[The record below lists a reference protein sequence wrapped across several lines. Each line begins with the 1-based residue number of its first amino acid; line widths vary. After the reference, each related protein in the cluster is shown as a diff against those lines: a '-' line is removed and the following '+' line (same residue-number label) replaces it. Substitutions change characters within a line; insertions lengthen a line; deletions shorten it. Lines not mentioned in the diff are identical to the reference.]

1 MSPTQ
6 KNDILTF
13 DLFNISQRHTA
24 NTFAS
29 VHLKMSGS
37 AMRNLS
43 TLSSQQHAEVLR
55 FLTKNLRGAAY
66 MEARSR
72 LNVAQ

>member
-1 MSPTQ
+1 
-6 KNDILTF
+6 
-13 DLFNISQRHTA
+13 
-24 NTFAS
+24 
-29 VHLKMSGS
+29 MSGS

-43 TLSSQQHAEVLR
+43 TLSQQHAEVLR